1 MSDLTSEELDRLY
14 EGSKDDCCIIVG
26 SEVRQMIGMIRRS
39 KDAVF
44 QAKVEAA
51 YILAAEISKSK
62 QLAARIEQLEAALRA
77 CVQYHVQNAADCRA
91 IAAVNRDNDLGSDS
105 ETHAIDHDIAAEDI
119 GDIARAAL
127 DK

>member
-14 EGSKDDCCIIVG
+14 DGSKDDGCIIVG

-51 YILAAEISKSK
+51 YELAAEISKSK
-62 QLAARIEQLEAALRA
+62 QLEAALREI
-77 CVQYHVQNAADCRA
+77 A
-91 IAAVNRDNDLGSDS
+91 IYNDNITKTIR
-105 ETHAIDHDIAAEDI
+105 E
-119 GDIARAAL
+119 AL
-127 DK
+127 APEQEK